1 MKTKIIGL
9 VVALALAGATLI
21 FLPKTGASNN
31 AVAPGPG
38 IPPSSSAGK
47 QIIEITAKDG
57 YSPSLIQ
64 AKAGIPILLKV
75 KTQDTED
82 CSTAFTI
89 PSFGIQAGLP
99 ATGVTEFDLP
109 AQKAGDSIEG
119 SCQMGMNHFTIEF
132 N

>member
-1 MKTKIIGL
+1 MNAKIIGI
-9 VVALALAGATLI
+9 VGALALAGAAGA
-21 FLPKTGASNN
+21 FLLNSGTGNKVAASA
-31 AVAPGPG
+31 AVSSAH
-38 IPPSSSAGK
+38 SSAGK

-57 YSPSLIQ
+57 YSPSLIK

-75 KTQDTED
+75 KTQDTQD

-99 ATGVTEFDLP
+99 ATGVTEFDIP
-109 AQKAGDSIEG
+109 AQKAGDTIEG
-119 SCQMGMNHFTIEF
+119 SCQMSMSRFTIEF